1 MRYFFRYFL
10 ADLRRLIKSL
20 RWLVGILGVALSLFL
35 ALEDYLFQKG
45 FVDGNVLATYIS
57 ASILTGSL
65 IAYSFCAF
73 PFAAAYPE
81 EQEHKYTRY
90 SVVRGNLRAYVAA
103 KTAVIYLSSVTVMVL
118 GTFLFLFLCR
128 TQVPWTDMSK
138 ASYEFGMTTCYGSL
152 LRDGHVLLYFALHA
166 LHMGMIAGAL
176 SSMAALCSVM
186 LSNTV
191 LVYIFPVLAYRIFL
205 TVNIGGY
212 DIYGLTA
219 QIKIFAQDWMDFM
232 LLAALSA
239 AVSVLSGLGCYLRLK
254 RRL

>member
-118 GTFLFLFLCR
+118 GTFLFLFLC
-128 TQVPWTDMSK
+128 Q
-138 ASYEFGMTTCYGSL
+138 GL
-152 LRDGHVLLYFALHA
+152 L
-166 LHMGMIAGAL
+166 
-176 SSMAALCSVM
+176 
-186 LSNTV
+186 
-191 LVYIFPVLAYRIFL
+191 
-205 TVNIGGY
+205 
-212 DIYGLTA
+212 
-219 QIKIFAQDWMDFM
+219 
-232 LLAALSA
+232 
-239 AVSVLSGLGCYLRLK
+239 
-254 RRL
+254 